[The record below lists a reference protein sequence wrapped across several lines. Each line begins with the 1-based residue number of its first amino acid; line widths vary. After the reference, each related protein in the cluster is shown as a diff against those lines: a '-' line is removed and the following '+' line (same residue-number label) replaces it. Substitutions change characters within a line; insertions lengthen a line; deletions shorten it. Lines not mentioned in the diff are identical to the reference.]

1 MDGRSPG
8 TRNIGI
14 HSSPASLR
22 TTVCFCPLYLE
33 LRFLARRLLGIL
45 LGCPLFDRCDDLG
58 PLPAEVPEV
67 KVLDELRQRRLP
79 GLLVVV
85 VELAE
90 PPWVHPKFPRHL
102 HVRMRKAVSLARLY
116 PVLKFRRKLL

>member
-14 HSSPASLR
+14 RSSPASLR

-33 LRFLARRLLGIL
+33 LRFLARRLLCVL
-45 LGCPLFDRCDDLG
+45 LRRPLFNRCRDLG

-67 KVLDELRQRRLP
+67 KALDELRQRRLP
-79 GLLVVV
+79 GLLAVV
-85 VELAE
+85 VELAKL
-90 PPWVHPKFPRHL
+90 PWVHPKFPRHL
-102 HVRMRKAVSLARLY
+102 HVR
-116 PVLKFRRKLL
+116 